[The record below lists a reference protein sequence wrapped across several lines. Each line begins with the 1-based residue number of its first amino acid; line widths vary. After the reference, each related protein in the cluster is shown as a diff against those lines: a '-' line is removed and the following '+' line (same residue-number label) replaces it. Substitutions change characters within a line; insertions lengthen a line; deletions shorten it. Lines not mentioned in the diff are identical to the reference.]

1 MDRRKLSAGSSDVQ
15 GKLKEP
21 AARGHTSVAHVTDD
35 WYIVCLSKRLRRKP
49 LAATILGTPLVIF
62 RGRNGEAGA
71 LLDRCPHRNI
81 PLSLGTVQGELLEC
95 CYHGWQFDRQ
105 GECQV
110 VPGLCDDQKLERRH
124 VKSYRIR
131 EQDGFVWVYADADR
145 EPVREPFRFDLIGEM
160 GYTTVREELA
170 VESSVHAVSENAL
183 DVPHTAY
190 LHGGLFRTSH
200 GKRSIIEVVIRRSHD
215 SVEAEYIGEAR
226 PAGLIGRLLA
236 PHEGTVSHIDRF
248 ILPSITQVEYRLGE
262 KVHLSVVT
270 ALTPVHDFSTH
281 VFAVVNFR
289 LPIPGWLV
297 MPLVRPI
304 VMRIFRQ
311 DARILKQQT
320 DTIRHF
326 GGEQYNSSEVDVLG
340 PHIYRLLK
348 QAERGQRSPSEAPYI
363 RRTRMMI

>member
-1 MDRRKLSAGSSDVQ
+1 MNRRKGSAGSGDVQ
-15 GKLKEP
+15 EKLEEP

-35 WYIVCLSKRLRRKP
+35 WYIVCLSKKLGRKP
-49 LAATILGTPLVIF
+49 LSATILGTPFVIF

-81 PLSLGTVQGELLEC
+81 PLSLGTVRGELLEC

-105 GECQV
+105 GDCKI

-124 VKSYRIR
+124 VKSYRVR
-131 EQDGFVWVYADADR
+131 EQDGFVWVYASADV
-145 EPVREPFRFDLIGEM
+145 EPVREPFRFDLIGEK
-160 GYTTVREELA
+160 GYTAGREELT
-170 VESSVHAVSENAL
+170 VESSVHATSENAL

-190 LHGGLFRTSH
+190 LHGGLFRTSR
-200 GKRSIIEVVIRRSHD
+200 GKRSIIDVVIRRFHD
-215 SVEAEYIGEAR
+215 RVEAEYIGEAR

-236 PHEGTVSHIDRF
+236 PHEGTVTHVDRF
-248 ILPSITQVEYRLGE
+248 ILPSITQVEYRLGD

-270 ALTPVHDFSTH
+270 ALTPVHDFYTRI
-281 VFAVVNFR
+281 FAVVSFR

-297 MPLVRPI
+297 MPLMRPM

-311 DARILKQQT
+311 DARILRQQT
-320 DTIRHF
+320 DTIRRF

-348 QAERGQRSPSEAPYI
+348 QAERGERNSSEAPYI
-363 RRTRMMI
+363 RQTRMMV